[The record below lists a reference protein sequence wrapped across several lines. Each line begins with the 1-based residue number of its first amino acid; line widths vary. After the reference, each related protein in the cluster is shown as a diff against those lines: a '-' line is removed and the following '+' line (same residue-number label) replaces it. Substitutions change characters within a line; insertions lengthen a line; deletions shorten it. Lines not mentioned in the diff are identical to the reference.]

1 MIDEL
6 KQYDQLEFEQLK
18 LLIEE
23 LTDRVELTP
32 ATLAAVLDDAN
43 CHLYVIKMDER
54 IIGCA
59 TLCLYHS
66 PTGTKGTIED
76 VVVSSAY
83 RGQDLGRQLM
93 EYVLEQAKQYAPL
106 DIYLTS
112 KPKRVAANNLYQSLG
127 FQRKET
133 NCYSFSMGD
142 C

>member
-18 LLIEE
+18 LLIGE

-43 CHLYVIKMDER
+43 SHLFVIKMDGR
-54 IIGCA
+54 IVGCA

-83 RGQDLGRQLM
+83 RGQHLGRQLM
-93 EYVLEQAKQYAPL
+93 EYVLKQAKQYAPL

-127 FQRKET
+127 FKRKET
-133 NCYSFSMGD
+133 NCYSFLIGD